1 MSLKDRYG
9 DWALVAGA
17 SEGLGKAWARAL
29 AGAGLNVV
37 VVAMDREALEQV
49 AAGMRSDFA
58 VDTRVV
64 VLDLTAPELAGR
76 LAALDA
82 ELGIGVAV
90 YNASFSP
97 IGPFLEVPLE
107 DKLKVLDV
115 NARGPLIWSDV
126 LGRRMAGRGR
136 GALVLMS
143 SLAGFIG
150 SALVATYAAT
160 KAFDTVLGEGLWE
173 ELGRRGVDVMVCAP
187 GFTLTPAMQATTPA
201 DKLAGLHPM
210 EPEEVV
216 REALERLARR
226 SGPTVIPGRFNR
238 WSRQVVGRLL
248 SRRATVRLFSNRIRR
263 TYGGQGA

>member
-17 SEGLGKAWARAL
+17 SEGLGKAWARGI
-29 AGAGLNVV
+29 AGAGLNVAV
-37 VVAMDREALEQV
+37 IAERREPLEQV
-49 AAGMRSDFA
+49 AAGIRSDFA
-58 VDTRVV
+58 VDARVE
-64 VLDLTAPELAGR
+64 VLDLAAPELASR
-76 LAALDA
+76 LAALDD
-82 ELGIGVAV
+82 ELRFGVSV
-90 YNASFSP
+90 YNASYSP
-97 IGPFLEVPLE
+97 IGAFLDVPLD
-107 DKLKVLDV
+107 DKLKVIDV

-126 LGRRMAGRGR
+126 LGRRMAGRER

-173 ELGRRGVDVMVCAP
+173 ELRRHGVDVMVCAA
-187 GFTLTPAMQATTPA
+187 GFTLTPAMQAATPA

-216 REALERLARR
+216 REALAGLVRR

-248 SRRATVRLFSNRIRR
+248 SRRTTVRIFSNRIRS